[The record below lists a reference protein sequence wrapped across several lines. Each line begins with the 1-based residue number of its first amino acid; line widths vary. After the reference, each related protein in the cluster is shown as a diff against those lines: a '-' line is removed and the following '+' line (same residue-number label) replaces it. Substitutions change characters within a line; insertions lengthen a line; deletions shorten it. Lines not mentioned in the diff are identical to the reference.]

1 MSGLLKM
8 NKKDPEDLVILS
20 MNPRNK
26 QNKLQFLMDLNWMA
40 ERLKLLKLKEKK
52 ENQENECNMINFN
65 IVIIFNKL
73 ILIFKFIIYYQ

>member
-1 MSGLLKM
+1 
-8 NKKDPEDLVILS
+8 
-20 MNPRNK
+20 
-26 QNKLQFLMDLNWMA
+26 MDLNWMA

-52 ENQENECNMINFN
+52 ENQENECGMINFN